1 MNSEQGMR
9 HLVRLCVAL
18 TPTSLL
24 RLRRESMESEVAF
37 TSKAVLQ
44 GAQAG
49 ADAAGFGGQAVG
61 EEADRA
67 SAYVK

>member
-1 MNSEQGMR
+1 
-9 HLVRLCVAL
+9 
-18 TPTSLL
+18 
-24 RLRRESMESEVAF
+24 MESEVAF